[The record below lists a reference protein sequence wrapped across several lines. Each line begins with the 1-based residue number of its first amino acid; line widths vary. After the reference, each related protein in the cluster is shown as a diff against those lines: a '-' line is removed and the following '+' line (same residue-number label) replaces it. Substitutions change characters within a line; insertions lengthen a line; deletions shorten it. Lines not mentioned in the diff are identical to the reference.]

1 MLERR
6 SRPWAAGAAAAIAM
20 AAVAVLVAAV
30 VVVTVHGDAGSALLG
45 AADFNS
51 ISGQGTIFWG
61 EEEGSPGRY
70 PPEYAA
76 QMKRMRRLVK
86 RVKLNNDRSKAL
98 LGEEAATLREIRR
111 EMATAADE
119 AEERLMT
126 NVDNFKPEIAQ
137 LATKPG
143 PAGPQGLQGFPGKRG
158 FNGWAGLPGR
168 PGARCASPLG
178 SGGRARGCGS
188 SHAIDLPVSAY
199 HLYRPVLRSRGRAS
213 AYHPNLRFGNSCARC
228 ELLTAVVTPGGAE
241 GDRAGLGLPVH
252 PGPTGCRGRWDRRGM
267 SGSRA
272 RAARLACPAS
282 TSRLALAAS
291 HRRLARASSTAIRS
305 AVAWRW
311 HTRGSGVPCVV
322 TTLAPPMRV

>member
-1 MLERR
+1 MPQPGAPTSGCEKAPSLHSASGARSAHAPAAGEWSPVQSSCRSAGANRRPSAGRHARTKHCRRKRARCIPTKPAASPQFADNLAQLKKRNAGGGASQGMVERR
-6 SRPWAAGAAAAIAM
+6 SRPLAAGAAAAIAM

-30 VVVTVHGDAGSALLG
+30 VVVMVHGDAGSALLG

-168 PGARCASPLG
+168 PGARSASPL
-178 SGGRARGCGS
+178 RS
-188 SHAIDLPVSAY
+188 SRRRPCPWLRILPC
-199 HLYRPVLRSRGRAS
+199 HG
-213 AYHPNLRFGNSCARC
+213 
-228 ELLTAVVTPGGAE
+228 
-241 GDRAGLGLPVH
+241 
-252 PGPTGCRGRWDRRGM
+252 
-267 SGSRA
+267 
-272 RAARLACPAS
+272 LACVCISPVPACVAI
-282 TSRLALAAS
+282 SR
-291 HRRLARASSTAIRS
+291 T
-305 AVAWRW
+305 
-311 HTRGSGVPCVV
+311 CVCV
-322 TTLAPPMRV
+322 SP